1 MGDMDQRHPWVGIE
15 EGTIEVRELRPP
27 VDVEPPR
34 QGEDPAECRA
44 CGKEPDEWEVY
55 RDALWRVRVLTE
67 TAFPGTA
74 MMQPLRH
81 ADGVHGL
88 NDAEL
93 ATYGPMV
100 ARITAALEGMVGFR
114 GARTA
119 RVHSHLWNDGGAHL
133 HQWFF
138 PRPYGYA
145 DLLGSTLVEW
155 LEVLPQA
162 TEEQSRAAATE
173 LRARLAR

>member
-1 MGDMDQRHPWVGIE
+1 MDQRHPWVGVD
-15 EGTIEVRELRPP
+15 EGTVPVRELRDP
-27 VDVEPPR
+27 VEVEPPR
-34 QGEDPAECRA
+34 HGEDPATCQS
-44 CGKEPDEWEVY
+44 CGKEPDELEVY
-55 RDALWRVRVLTE
+55 RDDLWRVRALTD
-67 TAFPGTA
+67 TAFPGTC
-74 MMQPLRH
+74 MLQPLRH
-81 ADGVHGL
+81 VDGVHGL

-93 ATYGPMV
+93 SSYGPMV
-100 ARITAALEGMVGFR
+100 ARITTALEGLTGFR

-162 TEEQSRAAATE
+162 TEDEVRQAAAVIRAA
-173 LRARLAR
+173 LNR

>member
-1 MGDMDQRHPWVGIE
+1 MDQRHPWVGIE
-15 EGTIEVRELRPP
+15 EGTVQVRELRPP
-27 VDVEPPR
+27 VEVEEPR
-34 QGEDPAECRA
+34 QGEDPAECHA
-44 CGKEPDEWEVY
+44 CRREPDEREVY
-55 RDALWRVRVLTE
+55 RDELWRVFVLTD
-67 TAFPGTA
+67 TPFPGTC
-74 MMQPLRH
+74 MLMPLRH

-88 NDAEL
+88 DDAEL
-93 ATYGPMV
+93 ASYGPMV
-100 ARITAALEGMVGFR
+100 ARITAALEGMTGFR

-155 LEVLPQA
+155 LDVLPVA
-162 TEEQSRAAATE
+162 DVSDVLAAAAE
-173 LRARLAR
+173 LRRRLTR

>member
-1 MGDMDQRHPWVGIE
+1 MDQRHPWVGVD
-15 EGTIEVRELRPP
+15 EGTVPVRTLREP

-34 QGEDPAECRA
+34 QGEDPADCNA
-44 CGKEPDEWEVY
+44 CGREPDEFEVY
-55 RDALWRVRVLTE
+55 RDTLWRVHALRD
-67 TAFPGTA
+67 TAFPGTC
-74 MMQPLRH
+74 MLMPRRH
-81 ADGVHGL
+81 ADGVPGL
-88 NDAEL
+88 DAREL

-100 ARITAALEGMVGFR
+100 ARITLAVGQVVGFR

-155 LEVLPQA
+155 LEALP
-162 TEEQSRAAATE
+162 AATE
-173 LRARLAR
+173 QDVLAAAAVIRAELNR